1 MRTTSEARRGGHGS
15 GRVGSVCLLMRCHD
29 RYQPGPSGTKCFLL
43 KGWSYILYDHLIG
56 QENHFHKTRITS
68 SQSYRLVSY
77 RIVTYHSIS
86 SCAVRYCIIF
96 ISYLIVLCRIIFS
109 NLKSFCLISY
119 CTVSYRIAWYQPG
132 PLVVLLNKLFDWT
145 CRASKSVDVHV

>member
-29 RYQPGPSGTKCFLL
+29 RYQPGPSGAKCFLL
-43 KGWSYILYDHLIG
+43 KGRSYILYDHLIG

-86 SCAVRYCIIF
+86 SCTVLYCIIF
-96 ISYLIVLCRIIFS
+96 ISYRILLYCVVLFSRIS
-109 NLKSFCLISY
+109 NHFVSFHTVPY
-119 CTVSYRIAWYQPG
+119 RTVSHGTNPARWWY
-132 PLVVLLNKLFDWT
+132 F
-145 CRASKSVDVHV
+145 